1 MYFYFAL
8 HRTDVRYLQ
17 LGWKMSVVD
26 PLSLALGQISF
37 AITDL
42 TKKNYKIT
50 VTEIHEVTVKFLG
63 PF

>member
-1 MYFYFAL
+1 
-8 HRTDVRYLQ
+8 
-17 LGWKMSVVD
+17 MSVVD

-63 PF
+63 PFWNNDIRYYFVNNLVLHIL